1 MPFSPMGTS
10 SLSTSPSCPK
20 IFFSTPTSLGRLT
33 ESTFGMQSTMMQS
46 GNVESNGS
54 WKSYNALRKLQQ
66 IAQEKAQAVNRTSSN
81 SSSPSSIKGRR
92 SAMSSGSSNFSL
104 FLDMVLCA
112 SHDDQNFE
120 VGENES
126 SFEIDETLP
135 FLSILLVL

>member
-1 MPFSPMGTS
+1 
-10 SLSTSPSCPK
+10 
-20 IFFSTPTSLGRLT
+20 
-33 ESTFGMQSTMMQS
+33 
-46 GNVESNGS
+46 
-54 WKSYNALRKLQQ
+54 
-66 IAQEKAQAVNRTSSN
+66 
-81 SSSPSSIKGRR
+81 
-92 SAMSSGSSNFSL
+92 MSSGSSNFSL